1 MRLRITTVLF
11 LMAPLLAFTQSTDEH
26 TYQYTVDLTRVVED
40 RLFVE
45 LDPPELKE
53 KQITFYFPKIVPGTY
68 SIADYGRYISDLRAL
83 DKRGKQLPVEKINEN
98 AWRIRNANKLEKI
111 TYWVDDTW
119 DTSVKG
125 PAIFWPAGTNIEEA
139 RNYVINTSGFFGY
152 FEKMKDP
159 DFELNIIRT
168 KDLYGST
175 GLIPTET
182 ASPLNN
188 VRLEKGSENNKV
200 VDVYRAEDYDHLVD
214 SPLMYAEPDTAIIK
228 VANAEVLIGSYSP
241 TNQVSAKE
249 IAASIREVLMA
260 QKEFLGGELPVDKYA
275 FIFYFT
281 DKPVL
286 SYGALEHS
294 YSSFYYMPEMPIE
307 QMNQQ
312 LRDFA
317 AHEFFHIVTPL
328 TVHSKEIAD
337 FDFNDPEMSRHLWMY
352 EGVTEYF
359 ASLVQVQYDLIS
371 LDEFIQTIREKML
384 TADQFID
391 DVPFTEISKFTLDKY
406 HDQYYNVYQKGAL
419 IGLCLDV
426 RLLELSNGERGLR
439 DLMLALSDKYGKNK
453 AFEDDELFEE
463 ITAMTYP
470 EIGDFFERYVKGS
483 GVLPADTSSAA
494 GHVEPLPFEETFE
507 KLGIIYSE
515 EHTFEDYSLGIDN
528 PDLGLS
534 QADSVPRLQI
544 ATTAH
549 LNEMGKALGFQEGD
563 ILMEINGEP
572 IPDLGSPDAG
582 AFFQRQLLALR
593 EGEDLS
599 YTVTRK
605 NSDGEAKETILTA
618 PVQKVALTQR
628 HILAP
633 NPQATAE
640 QLALRAAWLGKER

>member
-1 MRLRITTVLF
+1 MRLCITTAF
-11 LMAPLLAFTQSTDEH
+11 IIIAPLLAFTQRNDQNA
-26 TYQYTVDLTRVVED
+26 YQYTVDLTRVIDD
-40 RLFVE
+40 RVFVE
-45 LDPPELKE
+45 LDAPEIEE

-68 SIADYGRYISDLRAL
+68 SIADYGRYVSDLRAL
-83 DKRGKQLPVEKINEN
+83 DRKGKQLPVERVNEN
-98 AWRIRNANKLEKI
+98 AWRIKNANKVEKI

-125 PAIFWPAGTNIEEA
+125 PSIFWPAGTNIEEGQ
-139 RNYVINTSGFFGY
+139 NYVINTSGFFGY
-152 FEKMKDP
+152 FEGMKEP
-159 DFELNIIRT
+159 DFQLNIIRP
-168 KDLYGST
+168 KALYGST
-175 GLIPTET
+175 GLIPNET
-182 ASPLNN
+182 GAPLNR
-188 VRLEKGSENNKV
+188 VRMEKGSEQANKV
-200 VDVYRAEDYDHLVD
+200 VDVFTAEDYDHLVD
-214 SPLMYAEPDTAIIK
+214 SPLMYAKPDTAVIK
-228 VANAEVLIGSYSP
+228 VANTEVLIGSYSP
-241 TNQVSAKE
+241 TKQVSAKE

-260 QKEFLGGELPVDKYA
+260 QKEFLGGKLPVDKYA

-317 AHEFFHIVTPL
+317 AHEFFHILTPL
-328 TVHSKEIAD
+328 TVHSEEIEK

-359 ASLVQVQYDLIS
+359 ASLVQVQQDLIS

-384 TADQFID
+384 TADQFIN

-426 RLLELSNGERGLR
+426 MLLDLSNGERGLR
-439 DLMLALSDKYGKNK
+439 DLMLALSEKYGKNK
-453 AFEDDELFEE
+453 AFKDEELFGE

-470 EIGDFFERYVKGS
+470 EIGDFFERYVKGT
-483 GVLPADTSSAA
+483 GPLPADTA
-494 GHVEPLPFEETFE
+494 GTPGQIKPLPFEEIFE
-507 KLGIIYSE
+507 KLGIIYAE

-528 PDLGLS
+528 PDLGLT
-534 QADSVPRLQI
+534 QTDSVPRLQI
-544 ATTAH
+544 ATTAN

-563 ILMEINGEP
+563 ILLKINDEP

-582 AFFQRQLLALR
+582 AFFQRQLLGLS

-599 YTVTRK
+599 YTVLRK
-605 NSDGEAKETILTA
+605 NSDGEVKETILTA

-633 NPQATAE
+633 NPQATPE
-640 QLALRAAWLGKER
+640 QLALRAAWLGEE